1 MAILKSTGI
10 SGPQR
15 GLAEQV
21 FSRAAG
27 APLVPGNDVHL
38 LRDAR
43 ENYPAWLSAIQ
54 LARRSV
60 LFENYIIEDDDVGR
74 AFADALEARARDG
87 VRVCVLYDWLGC
99 QGTAPSR
106 FWRRLREAGVEVRC
120 FNPFQFDR
128 PLAWLG
134 RNHRKTLTVDGEVGF
149 VSGLCV
155 SHKWVGDPEKH
166 VAPWRDTGLAIRGPA
181 VADLVRAFAQGWAT
195 VGAPLDEDACL
206 SARAPEPR
214 GDVALRVVAGVPWS
228 AGLFR
233 VDQLIASLARK
244 RLWLT
249 DAYFV
254 GTAAYV
260 QALRAAS
267 RDGVDVR
274 LLVPGSSDIPV
285 LRPLTQAGYRPLL
298 EAGIRVYE
306 WNGTMLHAKT
316 AVADGLW
323 ARVGSSNLNPAS
335 WLGNSEIDVA
345 VEDIH
350 FAQQMEAMYQQDL
363 EHATEVVLSG
373 RDRRLMSM
381 NPHPRPLPR
390 SQRGAPGR
398 RGSMSRAAAG
408 AVRLG
413 NTVGAAVTNHRELGR
428 TESKLVFGAGVV
440 PLALA
445 GVALWWPQVVAVPAA
460 LLCAWAGIA
469 LWSRAARLRRQE
481 SETPETRAPLPE
493 SEVPPMPVKVEPLRV
508 AEAEPRNVP
517 EAERHQP

>member
-1 MAILKSTGI
+1 MGIVKSSGI
-10 SGPQR
+10 SGRQHN
-15 GLAEQV
+15 LAEQV

-43 ENYPAWLSAIQ
+43 ENYPAWLRAIQ
-54 LARRSV
+54 QAQRSV

-74 AFADALEARARDG
+74 AFADALAARARDG
-87 VRVCVLYDWLGC
+87 VQVRVLYDWLGC
-99 QGTAPSR
+99 LGPASR
-106 FWRRLREAGVEVRC
+106 DYWRTLRDAGVEVRC

-155 SHKWVGDPEKH
+155 SHKWVGDEQKG
-166 VAPWRDTGLAIRGPA
+166 VAPWRDTGLEIRGPA
-181 VADLVRAFAQGWAT
+181 VADLVRAFAQGWST
-195 VGAPLDEDACL
+195 VGPPLDEEGCL
-206 SARAPEPR
+206 SARASLTM
-214 GDVALRVVAGVPWS
+214 GDVSLRVVAGVPWS

-254 GTAAYV
+254 GTATYV

-274 LLVPGSSDIPV
+274 LLVPGSSDIPA

-316 AVADGLW
+316 AVADGTW

-345 VEDIH
+345 VEDAP
-350 FAQQMEAMYQQDL
+350 FARCMEDMYLQDL

-373 RDRRLMSM
+373 RARRMSAA
-381 NPHPRPLPR
+381 PPLPR
-390 SQRGAPGR
+390 AQRGTRGR

-428 TESKLVFGAGVV
+428 TESKVVFGAGVV

-445 GVALWWPQVVAVPAA
+445 GVALYWPHVVAVPVA
-460 LLCAWAGIA
+460 LVGAWAGIA
-469 LWSRAARLRRQE
+469 LWSRAVRLRRQE
-481 SETPETRAPLPE
+481 SQGTAQQPLPE
-493 SEVPPMPVKVEPLRV
+493 QEVPPRASVQEPRELPD
-508 AEAEPRNVP
+508 AQASHAPEAEPR
-517 EAERHQP
+517 QP

>member
-1 MAILKSTGI
+1 MAIVKSTGI

-27 APLVPGNDVHL
+27 APLVPGNAVNL

-43 ENYPAWLSAIQ
+43 ENYPAWLSAIH
-54 LARRSV
+54 LARHSI

-74 AFADALEARARDG
+74 SFARALEARARDG
-87 VRVCVLYDWLGC
+87 VRVRVLYDWLGC
-99 QGTAPSR
+99 QGNASR
-106 FWRRLREAGVEVRC
+106 SFWLGLRDAGVEVRC

-155 SHKWVGDPEKH
+155 SHKWLGVPEKG
-166 VAPWRDTGLAIRGPA
+166 VAPWRDTGLEIRGPA
-181 VADLVRAFAQGWAT
+181 VADLVRAFAQGWGT
-195 VGAPLDEDACL
+195 VGPALDEEACL
-206 SARAPEPR
+206 SDRAPAQL

-274 LLVPGSSDIPV
+274 LLVPGSSDIPA

-345 VEDIH
+345 VEDPH
-350 FAQQMEAMYQQDL
+350 FARQMESMYMQDL
-363 EHATEVVLSG
+363 EHATQVVLGG
-373 RDRRLMSM
+373 RDRRLMPA
-381 NPHPRPLPR
+381 NPRPLPR
-390 SQRGAPGR
+390 SRRGASGQRG
-398 RGSMSRAAAG
+398 SVSRAAAG
-408 AVRLG
+408 AMRLG
-413 NTVGAAVTNHRELGR
+413 NTVGAAVSNHRELGR
-428 TESKLVFGAGVV
+428 TESKVVFIAGVV
-440 PLALA
+440 PLLFAGAVLWWPQLVAVPVAALCAWA
-445 GVALWWPQVVAVPAA
+445 GVALW
-460 LLCAWAGIA
+460 
-469 LWSRAARLRRQE
+469 SRALRLRRQE
-481 SETPETRAPLPE
+481 AEHPEEPRPVAE
-493 SEVPPMPVKVEPLRV
+493 AEVPPVPEAQAPRLLT
-508 AEAEPRNVP
+508 EAEPRNAP
-517 EAERHQP
+517 EAERRQP

>member
-1 MAILKSTGI
+1 MAILKSAGI
-10 SGPQR
+10 SGRQH
-15 GLAEQV
+15 GLAEQI

-27 APLVPGNDVHL
+27 APLVPGNDVQL

-43 ENYPAWLSAIQ
+43 ENYPAWLRAIQ
-54 LARRSV
+54 QAQRSI
-60 LFENYIIEDDDVGR
+60 LFENYIIEDDEVGR
-74 AFADALEARARDG
+74 GFAEALAERARAG
-87 VRVCVLYDWLGC
+87 VQVRVLYDWLGC
-99 QGTAPSR
+99 LGPASHHY
-106 FWRRLREAGVEVRC
+106 WRSLRDAGVEVRC

-155 SHKWVGDPEKH
+155 SHKWVGDAQKG
-166 VAPWRDTGLAIRGPA
+166 VAPWRDTGLEIRGPA
-181 VADLVRAFAQGWAT
+181 VADLVRAFAQGWST
-195 VGAPLDEDACL
+195 VGPPLDEEGCL
-206 SARAPEPR
+206 SARASTPM

-233 VDQLIASLARK
+233 VDQLIASLARQ

-254 GTAAYV
+254 GTATYV

-274 LLVPGSSDIPV
+274 LLVPGSSDIPA

-316 AVADGLW
+316 AVADGTW

-345 VEDIH
+345 VENAP
-350 FAQQMEAMYQQDL
+350 FAQQMEAMYLQDL

-373 RDRRLMSM
+373 KARRLKAA
-381 NPHPRPLPR
+381 PPLPR

-428 TESKLVFGAGVV
+428 TESKVVFGAGVV

-445 GVALWWPQVVAVPAA
+445 GVALYWPHAVAVPVA
-460 LLCAWAGIA
+460 LLGAWAGIA
-469 LWSRAARLRRQE
+469 LWSRAVRLRRQE
-481 SETPETRAPLPE
+481 EARASEQQPLPE
-493 SEVPPMPVKVEPLRV
+493 PEVPPLPAAKPQAL
-508 AEAEPRNVP
+508 P
-517 EAERHQP
+517 EAPAPRAPEAGPHQP

>member
-1 MAILKSTGI
+1 MALVKSSGI
-10 SGPQR
+10 RGRQH

-27 APLVPGNDVHL
+27 APLMPGNAVNL

-43 ENYPAWLSAIQ
+43 ENYPAWLRAIHEAQ
-54 LARRSV
+54 RSI

-74 AFADALEARARDG
+74 AFADALMARARDG
-87 VRVCVLYDWLGC
+87 VQVRVLYDWLGC
-99 QGTAPSR
+99 QGTASR
-106 FWRRLREAGVEVRC
+106 HFWRTLRDAGVEVRC

-155 SHKWVGDPEKH
+155 SHKWVGDAARG
-166 VAPWRDTGLAIRGPA
+166 VAPWRDTGLEIRGPA
-181 VADLVRAFAQGWAT
+181 VADLVRAFAQGWST
-195 VGAPLDEDACL
+195 VGAPLDEEACL
-206 SARAPEPR
+206 SARASLPMGE
-214 GDVALRVVAGVPWS
+214 VALRVVAGVPWS

-233 VDQLIASLARK
+233 VDQLIASLARQ

-274 LLVPGSSDIPV
+274 LLVPGSSDIPA

-316 AVADGLW
+316 AVADGTW

-345 VEDIH
+345 VEDGP
-350 FAQQMEAMYQQDL
+350 FAQRMEAMYLEDL
-363 EHATEVVLSG
+363 EHATEVVLDG
-373 RDRRLMSM
+373 RARRLKAA
-381 NPHPRPLPR
+381 PLLPR
-390 SQRGAPGR
+390 ARRGTPGR

-428 TESKLVFGAGVV
+428 TESKVVFGAGVV

-445 GVALWWPQVVAVPAA
+445 GVALYWPHAVAVPVA
-460 LLCAWAGIA
+460 LLGVWAGIA
-469 LWSRAARLRRQE
+469 LWSRALRLRRQE
-481 SETPETRAPLPE
+481 AEGSQQPPRPEQ
-493 SEVPPMPVKVEPLRV
+493 EVPPLPTSAAPP
-508 AEAEPRNVP
+508 ADAAPEAEPR
-517 EAERHQP
+517 QP

>member
-1 MAILKSTGI
+1 LAILKSAGI
-10 SGPQR
+10 SGRQH

-27 APLVPGNDVHL
+27 APLISGNDVRL

-43 ENYPAWLSAIQ
+43 ENYPAWLAAIQ
-54 LARRSV
+54 CARRSI
-60 LFENYIIEDDDVGR
+60 LFENYIIEDDEVGR
-74 AFADALEARARDG
+74 AFAEALAARARDG
-87 VRVCVLYDWLGC
+87 VQVRVLYDWLGC
-99 QGTAPSR
+99 LGPAGR
-106 FWRRLREAGVEVRC
+106 DYWRDLRDAGVEVRC

-155 SHKWVGDPEKH
+155 SHKWVGDPEKG
-166 VAPWRDTGLAIRGPA
+166 VAPWRDTGLEIRGPA
-181 VADLVRAFAQGWAT
+181 VADLVRAFAQGWST
-195 VGAPLDEDACL
+195 VGPPLDEEGCL
-206 SARAPEPR
+206 SASASEVR
-214 GDVALRVVAGVPWS
+214 GDVNLRVVAGVPWS

-254 GTAAYV
+254 GTATYV

-274 LLVPGSSDIPV
+274 LLVPGSSDIPA

-298 EAGIRVYE
+298 DAGIRVYE

-316 AVADGLW
+316 AVADGTW

-345 VEDIH
+345 VEDAG
-350 FAQQMEAMYQQDL
+350 FAQRMEAMYLEDL
-363 EHATEVVLSG
+363 EHATEVVLG
-373 RDRRLMSM
+373 AEARR
-381 NPHPRPLPR
+381 RRIAKTLPR
-390 SQRGAPGR
+390 SRRGPTGQ

-428 TESKLVFGAGVV
+428 TESRVVFGAGIL

-445 GVALWWPQVVAVPAA
+445 GAALYWPKLVAVPAA
-460 LLCAWAGIA
+460 LVGAWAGVA
-469 LWSRAARLRRQE
+469 LWSRALRLRRQE
-481 SETPETRAPLPE
+481 ARGVPAHPLPE
-493 SEVPPMPVKVEPLRV
+493 KEVSLPPPASAVT
-508 AEAEPRNVP
+508 P
-517 EAERHQP
+517 EAPSALDAGPHP

>member
-1 MAILKSTGI
+1 MAIVKAAGI

-15 GLAEQV
+15 GLAEQI

-27 APLVPGNDVHL
+27 APLVVGNDVRI

-43 ENYPAWLSAIQ
+43 ENYPAWLDAIHQ
-54 LARRSV
+54 ARRSI
-60 LFENYIIEDDDVGR
+60 LFENYIIEDDPVGR
-74 AFADALEARARDG
+74 SFADALEARARDG

-99 QGTAPSR
+99 QGTASSR

-155 SHKWVGDPEKH
+155 SHKWVGDPEKQ
-166 VAPWRDTGLAIRGPA
+166 VAPWRDTGLVIRGPA

-195 VGAPLDEDACL
+195 VGTPLDEEACL
-206 SARAPEPR
+206 SARAPEPM

-267 RDGVDVR
+267 HDGVDVR

-345 VEDIH
+345 VEDVS
-350 FAQQMEAMYQQDL
+350 FAQRMEAMYLEDL
-363 EHATEVVLSG
+363 EHATQVVLSG
-373 RDRRLMSM
+373 RDRRLMRA
-381 NPHPRPLPR
+381 NPHPLPR

-408 AVRLG
+408 AMRLG
-413 NTVGAAVTNHRELGR
+413 NTVGAAVANHRELGR
-428 TESKLVFGAGVV
+428 TESKVVFGAGVV
-440 PLALA
+440 PLAFA
-445 GVALWWPQVVAVPAA
+445 GLALWCPQVVAVPAA
-460 LLCAWAGIA
+460 ALSVWAGIS
-469 LWSRAARLRRQE
+469 LWSRALRLRRQE
-481 SETPETRAPLPE
+481 AATPEAQRPLPE
-493 SEVPPMPVKVEPLRV
+493 AEVPPRPADVPPALV
-508 AEAEPRNVP
+508 AEAEARSAP